1 MKKIFFLILIFISLY
16 QATKEDNNY
25 TLLKDIEFEKE
36 DKEQNITNNEEKKII
51 NKDDNI
57 YLMNSTK
64 EFDLNIKINGT
75 SKNTLIILFY
85 SENCIHCIHFQ
96 PIYKKVSI
104 ILKNNTN
111 IKISKIQLS
120 SSRQILKKYK
130 QLKVPGVP
138 TVYIYKKGNFI
149 RYEGERDPE
158 SIISYI
164 YKLHTFYCTEIF
176 NITELSKFINH
187 KTLFSLDKQNQF
199 ILGLFKIKTNNKIQ
213 DKSFILNNFLEL
225 NTLNNDLLLN
235 KKCYYYFYNL
245 TNEKNNK
252 INENETNYYLNNILY
267 NDNNDDENNNYL
279 IYAYNYQKG
288 LNTFPLF
295 NTYLNF
301 QNNSTKLNDYN
312 NLNKHIK
319 IIQNKYKLFIE
330 DYYLYR
336 YYYINDTNELNNY
349 YYHNKKFFIF
359 DFESEGIHRLFV
371 NEINYILSLNSS
383 LNRDYLFVLCNITN
397 NKKLSKK
404 EGISFF
410 DIEYFTPMQILNENE
425 LNKTSIQYKIFEY
438 IYRDQNNLLESEFDY
453 SNNFLLN
460 TFNSVYEWFL
470 KLTNNDNKTNNTNI
484 NITEQNIQEKIENIS
499 NIDYEQELI
508 DEINKT
514 IIEENEKNKEVNKN
528 EKNINNNNL
537 KHIKKSNNNYY
548 EYNEDEEMG
557 FNKNLILFPFYL
569 IIYSIIYFFFYKY
582 ILLKYQDKIFY
593 SRLPTEDPKNK

>member
-1 MKKIFFLILIFISLY
+1 MKKIFFLIIIFISLY
-16 QATKEDNNY
+16 QTTKEDNNY

-36 DKEQNITNNEEKKII
+36 DKEHNITNKDEEKKII
-51 NKDDNI
+51 IEDDNI

-64 EFDLNIKINGT
+64 DFDLNIKINGT

-85 SENCIHCIHFQ
+85 SDSCIHCLHFQ
-96 PIYKKVSI
+96 PIYKNVSK

-111 IKISKIQLS
+111 IKFSKIQLS

-138 TVYIYKKGNFI
+138 TVYIYKNGNFI
-149 RYEGERDPE
+149 RYEGEREPE
-158 SIISYI
+158 KIISYI
-164 YKLHTFYCTEIF
+164 YKFHTFYCTEIF

-199 ILGLFKIKTNNKIQ
+199 ILGLFKNKANNKII

-245 TNEKNNK
+245 TNEKNNN
-252 INENETNYYLNNILY
+252 INEINYYLNNILY

-330 DYYLYR
+330 DYYLYK
-336 YYYINDTNELNNY
+336 YYYINDTDELNNY

-359 DFESEGIHRLFV
+359 DFKSEGIHKLFV

-383 LNRDYLFVLCNITN
+383 LNKDYLFVLCNITN

-410 DIEYFTPMQILNENE
+410 DIEYFSPTQILDENG
-425 LNKTSIQYKIFEY
+425 LNKTNIQYKIFEY
-438 IYRDQNNLLESEFDY
+438 IYRDQKNLLESELDY
-453 SNNFLLN
+453 SDNFLLN
-460 TFNSVYEWFL
+460 TFNSVYKWFL
-470 KLTNNDNKTNNTNI
+470 NLTNDENKTHDTNI
-484 NITEQNIQEKIENIS
+484 NIAEQNIQEKIENIS

-514 IIEENEKNKEVNKN
+514 IIEENEKNKEINKN
-528 EKNINNNNL
+528 EKNINENNL
-537 KHIKKSNNNYY
+537 KYIKKSNNNYY
-548 EYNEDEEMG
+548 EFNEDEEMG

>member
-1 MKKIFFLILIFISLY
+1 MKKIFFLIIIFISLY
-16 QATKEDNNY
+16 QTTKEDNNY

-36 DKEQNITNNEEKKII
+36 DKEQNITNKDEEKKII
-51 NKDDNI
+51 IEDDNI

-64 EFDLNIKINGT
+64 DFDLNIKINGT

-85 SENCIHCIHFQ
+85 SDSCIHCIHFQ
-96 PIYKKVSI
+96 PIYKNVSK

-111 IKISKIQLS
+111 IKFSKIQLS

-138 TVYIYKKGNFI
+138 TVYIYKNGNFI
-149 RYEGERDPE
+149 RYEGEREPE
-158 SIISYI
+158 KIISFI
-164 YKLHTFYCTEIF
+164 YKFHTFYCTEIF

-199 ILGLFKIKTNNKIQ
+199 ILGLFKNKANNKII

-245 TNEKNNK
+245 TNEKNNN
-252 INENETNYYLNNILY
+252 INEINYYLNNILY

-330 DYYLYR
+330 DYYLYK
-336 YYYINDTNELNNY
+336 YYYINDTDELNNY

-359 DFESEGIHRLFV
+359 DFKSEGIHKLFV

-383 LNRDYLFVLCNITN
+383 LNKDYLFVLCNITN

-410 DIEYFTPMQILNENE
+410 DIEYFSPTQILDENG
-425 LNKTSIQYKIFEY
+425 LNKTNIQYKIFEY
-438 IYRDQNNLLESEFDY
+438 IYRDQKNLLESELDY
-453 SNNFLLN
+453 SDNFLLN
-460 TFNSVYEWFL
+460 TFNSVYKWFL
-470 KLTNNDNKTNNTNI
+470 NLTNDENKTHDTNI
-484 NITEQNIQEKIENIS
+484 NIAEQNIQEKIENIS

-514 IIEENEKNKEVNKN
+514 IIEENEKNKEINKN
-528 EKNINNNNL
+528 EKNINENNL
-537 KHIKKSNNNYY
+537 KYIKKSNNNYY
-548 EYNEDEEMG
+548 EFNEDEEMG

>member
-1 MKKIFFLILIFISLY
+1 MKKIFFLIIIFISLY
-16 QATKEDNNY
+16 QTTKEDDNY
-25 TLLKDIEFEKE
+25 TLLKDIDFEKE
-36 DKEQNITNNEEKKII
+36 DKEQNITNKDEEKKII
-51 NKDDNI
+51 IEDDNI

-64 EFDLNIKINGT
+64 DFDLNIKINGT

-85 SENCIHCIHFQ
+85 SDSCIHCLHFQ
-96 PIYKKVSI
+96 PIYKNVSK

-111 IKISKIQLS
+111 IKFSKIQLS

-138 TVYIYKKGNFI
+138 TVYIYKNGNFI
-149 RYEGERDPE
+149 RYEGEREPE
-158 SIISYI
+158 KIISYI
-164 YKLHTFYCTEIF
+164 YKFHTFYCTEIF

-199 ILGLFKIKTNNKIQ
+199 ILGLFKNKENNKII

-245 TNEKNNK
+245 TNEKNNN
-252 INENETNYYLNNILY
+252 INDINYYLNNILY

-330 DYYLYR
+330 DYYLYK
-336 YYYINDTNELNNY
+336 YYYINDTDELNNY
-349 YYHNKKFFIF
+349 YHHNKKFFIF
-359 DFESEGIHRLFV
+359 DFKSEGIHKLFV

-383 LNRDYLFVLCNITN
+383 LNKDYLFVLCNITN

-410 DIEYFTPMQILNENE
+410 DIEYFSPTQILDENG
-425 LNKTSIQYKIFEY
+425 LNKTNIQYKIFEY
-438 IYRDQNNLLESEFDY
+438 IYRDQKNLLESELDY
-453 SNNFLLN
+453 SDNFLLN
-460 TFNSVYEWFL
+460 TFNSVYKWFL
-470 KLTNNDNKTNNTNI
+470 NLTNDENKTHDTNI
-484 NITEQNIQEKIENIS
+484 NIAEQNIQEKIENIS

-514 IIEENEKNKEVNKN
+514 IIEENEKNKEINKN
-528 EKNINNNNL
+528 EKNINENNL
-537 KHIKKSNNNYY
+537 KYIKKSNNNYY
-548 EYNEDEEMG
+548 EFNEDEEMG

>member
-1 MKKIFFLILIFISLY
+1 MKKIFFLIIIVISLY
-16 QATKEDNNY
+16 QTTKEDNNY

-36 DKEQNITNNEEKKII
+36 DKEHNITNKDEEKKII
-51 NKDDNI
+51 IENNNI

-64 EFDLNIKINGT
+64 DFDLNIKINGT

-85 SENCIHCIHFQ
+85 SDSCIHCLHFQ
-96 PIYKKVSI
+96 PIYKNVSK

-111 IKISKIQLS
+111 IKFSKIQLS

-138 TVYIYKKGNFI
+138 TVYIYKNGNFI
-149 RYEGERDPE
+149 RYEGEREPE
-158 SIISYI
+158 KIISYI
-164 YKLHTFYCTEIF
+164 YKFHTFYCTEIF

-199 ILGLFKIKTNNKIQ
+199 ILGLFKNKKNNKII

-245 TNEKNNK
+245 TNEKNNN
-252 INENETNYYLNNILY
+252 INEINYYLNNILY

-330 DYYLYR
+330 DYYLYK
-336 YYYINDTNELNNY
+336 YYYINDTDELNNY

-359 DFESEGIHRLFV
+359 DFKSEGIHKLFV

-383 LNRDYLFVLCNITN
+383 LNKDYLFVLCNITN

-410 DIEYFTPMQILNENE
+410 DIEYFSPTQILDENG
-425 LNKTSIQYKIFEY
+425 LNKTNIQYKIFEY
-438 IYRDQNNLLESEFDY
+438 IYRDQKNLLESELDY
-453 SNNFLLN
+453 SDNFLLN
-460 TFNSVYEWFL
+460 TFNSVYKWFL
-470 KLTNNDNKTNNTNI
+470 ELTNDENKTNDTNI
-484 NITEQNIQEKIENIS
+484 NIAEQNIQEKIENIS

-514 IIEENEKNKEVNKN
+514 IIEENEKNKEINKN
-528 EKNINNNNL
+528 EKNINENNL
-537 KHIKKSNNNYY
+537 KYIKKSNNNYY
-548 EYNEDEEMG
+548 EFNEDEEMG